1 MVWWSGSASA
11 FAIKAPIC
19 IALCLILQTVPLSL
33 HFFISDSP
41 KPLLPAMATLLLH
54 CRPYHVRL
62 RVQLTFYVFVILWVL
77 CGIADVCVCMNSSS
91 SDDEVI
97 SPTRPMMTPAMIQEK
112 LELGNTK
119 RAAMFARAKQRA
131 KQAGALIASAN
142 ADPAPPEQ
150 VLIRDKKEL
159 PKEKQLKQ

>member
-1 MVWWSGSASA
+1 MYV
-11 FAIKAPIC
+11 C
-19 IALCLILQTVPLSL
+19 
-33 HFFISDSP
+33 
-41 KPLLPAMATLLLH
+41 AM
-54 CRPYHVRL
+54 
-62 RVQLTFYVFVILWVL
+62 
-77 CGIADVCVCMNSSS
+77 DSSS

-97 SPTRPMMTPAMIQEK
+97 SPTRAMMTPAMIQEK

-142 ADPAPPEQ
+142 TDPAPPEQ
-150 VLIRDKKEL
+150 VLIRDKKGL